1 MSTACESWDALTSSP
16 HVGPAQ
22 SAPSHPTQPARSLM
36 SSLRTKLVTAAAVGA
51 AAVSGAAVAGAATSG
66 ASSTPADHRAHT
78 VNGKSEQA
86 LTGTVASQVSAAAL
100 AKVPGTIDRVETNVD
115 GSAPYEAHIVRKS
128 DGAEVEVQVSN
139 DFTVVAV
146 NAMGS
151 HGDHDNDGPAQP

>member
-1 MSTACESWDALTSSP
+1 
-16 HVGPAQ
+16 
-22 SAPSHPTQPARSLM
+22 M

-51 AAVSGAAVAGAATSG
+51 AAVSGAAIAGAATNES
-66 ASSTPADHRAHT
+66 SSTPADHGAHT

-86 LTGTVASQVSAAAL
+86 LTGTVASKVSAAAL

-128 DGAEVEVQVSN
+128 DGAEVEVQVSK

-146 NAMGS
+146 NAMGG